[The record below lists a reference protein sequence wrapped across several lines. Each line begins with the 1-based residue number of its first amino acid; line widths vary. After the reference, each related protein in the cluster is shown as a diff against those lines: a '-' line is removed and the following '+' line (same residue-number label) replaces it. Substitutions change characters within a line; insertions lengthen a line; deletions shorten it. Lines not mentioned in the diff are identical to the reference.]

1 MNSEKLYEQ
10 GLENDEKIIHLL
22 PKMKQYPISRENFR
36 TLFTGSLNMIIDELP
51 FESDNFKIWYFD
63 EDCYIL
69 HKESGILVS
78 WYKLYHYGRCLECN
92 KDLSGSE
99 WTTFALLLQEDIK
112 LNKKVNK

>member
-10 GLENDEKIIHLL
+10 GLEKDEKIIHLL

-51 FESDNFKIWYFD
+51 FESDNFKIWCFD

-78 WYKLYHYGRCLECN
+78 WYKLYHYTNYILFKKYYKYNSNEY
-92 KDLSGSE
+92 KSE
-99 WTTFALLLQEDIK
+99 
-112 LNKKVNK
+112 NKKAF